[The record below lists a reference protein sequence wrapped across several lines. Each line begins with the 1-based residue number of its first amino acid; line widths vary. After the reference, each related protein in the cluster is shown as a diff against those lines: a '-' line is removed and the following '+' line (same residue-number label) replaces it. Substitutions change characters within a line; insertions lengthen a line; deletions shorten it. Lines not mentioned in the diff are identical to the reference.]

1 MKSLAVTQNVKQIKN
16 VRMVYALTMTNFTQI
31 TKKKTIII
39 SDHTKINVEN
49 VYLLKYVT
57 KIVNVLIN
65 VQ

>member
-16 VRMVYALTMTNFTQI
+16 VRMVYALTMINFTQI
-31 TKKKTIII
+31 TKTKTIII
-39 SDHTKINVEN
+39 SDHTEMNVKN
-49 VYLLKYVT
+49 VYRLKYVT